1 MEEEK
6 TIEENTK
13 RTTRKEENE
22 KNRKRTKK
30 IIIIN
35 WYLHYCIAMYVNSFC
50 SLEYDKRKSYQWCLH

>member
-22 KNRKRTKK
+22 KNERVLSDDQIDELYHLLADESIELEK
-30 IIIIN
+30 
-35 WYLHYCIAMYVNSFC
+35 NS
-50 SLEYDKRKSYQWCLH
+50 